1 MIDDFILFLAWVMLM
16 VNLAL
21 IPVAMENLKR

>member
-1 MIDDFILFLAWVMLM
+1 MADFILFLAGVMLM

-21 IPVAMENLKR
+21 IPIAIDNLKR

>member
-1 MIDDFILFLAWVMLM
+1 MEDFILFLAGVMLM

-21 IPVAMENLKR
+21 IPMALDVIKR

>member
-1 MIDDFILFLAWVMLM
+1 MKDFIHFLAGVMLI

-21 IPVAMENLKR
+21 IPIAIDNLKR

>member
-1 MIDDFILFLAWVMLM
+1 MEDFILFLAGVMLM

-21 IPVAMENLKR
+21 IPVALDNLKR

>member
-1 MIDDFILFLAWVMLM
+1 MEDFILFLAGVMLM

-21 IPVAMENLKR
+21 IPIAIDNLKR

>member
-1 MIDDFILFLAWVMLM
+1 MKDFILFLAWVMLM

-21 IPVAMENLKR
+21 IPIAIDNLKR

>member
-1 MIDDFILFLAWVMLM
+1 MEDFILFLAGVMLM

-21 IPVAMENLKR
+21 IPVAIDNLKR

>member
-1 MIDDFILFLAWVMLM
+1 MKDFILFLAWVMLM

-21 IPVAMENLKR
+21 IPITIDNLKQ

>member
-1 MIDDFILFLAWVMLM
+1 MRDFILFLAWVMLM

-21 IPVAMENLKR
+21 IPIAIDNLKR

>member
-1 MIDDFILFLAWVMLM
+1 MRDFILFLAWVMLM

-21 IPVAMENLKR
+21 IPIAMDNLKR